1 MTYIILYYNF
11 KTDICFTVNIFRI
24 EERYMMNEIITDLID
39 KSNFIKGLLVLI
51 TKDKKISDKE
61 RNLLKE
67 IGTSMGFSAEF
78 LDEAIDEALNNEYI
92 SHDPP
97 KFNNNSL
104 AAEFLEKGFHIS
116 FCDHSFDKDE
126 IKFLMET
133 AEINN
138 IPAAEFNILLSKAK
152 EQLENSRAVNFY

>member
-1 MTYIILYYNF
+1 
-11 KTDICFTVNIFRI
+11 
-24 EERYMMNEIITDLID
+24 MNEIITDLID

-51 TKDKKISDKE
+51 TKDRKISDKE

-67 IGTSMGFSAEF
+67 TGTSMGFSAEF

-92 SHDPP
+92 SHEPP

-104 AAEFLEKGFHIS
+104 AIEFLEKGFRIA
-116 FCDHSFDKDE
+116 FCDHSFDKNE

-133 AEINN
+133 SEINN
-138 IPAAEFNILLSKAK
+138 IPVAEFNLLLSKVK
-152 EQLENSRAVNFY
+152 EQLENNRAVNFY